1 MEVHCIPR
9 GGHCP
14 QNAHKARPKSTFL
27 GYVFVMSWLTV
38 SFLQGGSFPVVDK
51 YLGCTFICT
60 SRASGR
66 GIITMDTGYTDLST
80 EQTYCYQLTNQSIYR
95 KNVLGFWLQFA
106 DEEPKSSGQQP
117 V

>member
-1 MEVHCIPR
+1 MYFVYFSFSIIYGGTLYTQG

-51 YLGCTFICT
+51 YLGCIFICT

-80 EQTYCYQLTNQSIYR
+80 EQTYIVTN
-95 KNVLGFWLQFA
+95 
-106 DEEPKSSGQQP
+106 
-117 V
+117 